1 MSSSSEVEQEQK
13 PLPSLPVGYND
24 LKFALRDG
32 LSSQVS
38 RQFWWPVLP
47 SIHSSNKVIDS
58 VLNTVEISENL
69 ASILKEPLL
78 DNKKVSLNKN
88 ENPIEQ
94 VVRKISYV
102 IINQNKLNEVEV
114 SYFLPLLRLIVW
126 QLGRV
131 DICYYFSTEIINN
144 PDR

>member
-1 MSSSSEVEQEQK
+1 MSSSEETLEQK
-13 PLPSLPVGYND
+13 PLPSLPVEFNN
-24 LKFALRDG
+24 LKYDLRDG
-32 LSSQVS
+32 LDSQVS

-47 SIHSSNKVIDS
+47 SIHSSMKVIDS

-78 DNKKVSLNKN
+78 DNKKSSSNKT

-131 DICYYFSTEIINN
+131 DICYYLSTEIINN